1 MNGAPHHGG
10 SINTPLAIVESYVFI
25 PTCYLQGFFVSIWEQ
40 KRNMPKYV
48 LYKAAIEKALNKV
61 GKYYRKMDNKP
72 VYVLTLG
79 VF

>member
-1 MNGAPHHGG
+1 MNGAPHPGR
-10 SINTPLAIVESYVFI
+10 SINTPLAIVESYV
-25 PTCYLQGFFVSIWEQ
+25 SIWEQ
-40 KRNMPKYV
+40 KRNMLKYV

-61 GKYYRKMDNKP
+61 SKYYRKMDNKP